1 MIYRA
6 QLTKNLHTRGL
17 SGSYTH
23 WRARCAALRNGA
35 AISTVGRWPQSF
47 DRSGAKRL
55 GTQNDAVPAGAEQ
68 LPTIDVG
75 AARPVAGGSGDG
87 QGTSP
92 GIAGPAGSETGT
104 GPGGYG
110 GAGPAQDPYNKSYV
124 LQNASTGTKT
134 NTPVMDTPLN
144 VQVVS
149 QQVLQDQQATTLAT
163 ALQNVSG
170 VTVTDGAFNLGLDCG
185 SSGILVRGFLTNTYY
200 RDGFRVDA
208 TYNQSDY
215 VTTRQ
220 LANIQS
226 VDVLKGPGAIL
237 YGHRRPGRRYQYHH
251 QGAAGRALLRRRAAV
266 RLARRLPHDGRRHG
280 PAQHRQVAALSDEHV
295 L

>member
-1 MIYRA
+1 MAFAAFEAPAHA
-6 QLTKNLHTRGL
+6 Q
-17 SGSYTH
+17 
-23 WRARCAALRNGA
+23 
-35 AISTVGRWPQSF
+35 
-47 DRSGAKRL
+47 
-55 GTQNDAVPAGAEQ
+55 EQ
-68 LPTIDVG
+68 LPTIEVG
-75 AARPVAGGSGDG
+75 KPKPVAAHGGKGS
-87 QGTSP
+87 GTSP
-92 GIAGPAGSETGT
+92 GLAGRGKAGAGRGPSVAGAGSVGAGTGT
-104 GPGGYG
+104 GAGAAPYG

-124 LQNASTGTKT
+124 LEKATTGTKT

-170 VTVTDGAFNLGLDCG
+170 VTVTDGAFNLGCCG
-185 SSGILVRGFLTNTYY
+185 SSGILLRGFLTNTYY

-208 TYNQSDY
+208 TYNQNDY

-220 LANIQS
+220 LANVQS

-237 YGHRRPGRRYQYHH
+237 YGIVDPGGVINLTTKEPLDAPYY
-251 QGAAGRALLRRRAAV
+251 AV
-266 RLARRLPHDGRRHG
+266 QQQISSLAVVPHDGRRHG
-280 PAQHRQVAALSDEHV
+280 PAQSGQVAALSDEHV

>member
-1 MIYRA
+1 M
-6 QLTKNLHTRGL
+6 
-17 SGSYTH
+17 
-23 WRARCAALRNGA
+23 
-35 AISTVGRWPQSF
+35 
-47 DRSGAKRL
+47 
-55 GTQNDAVPAGAEQ
+55 
-68 LPTIDVG
+68 
-75 AARPVAGGSGDG
+75 
-87 QGTSP
+87 
-92 GIAGPAGSETGT
+92 
-104 GPGGYG
+104 
-110 GAGPAQDPYNKSYV
+110 

-170 VTVTDGAFNLGLDCG
+170 VTVTDGAFNLGCCG
-185 SSGILVRGFLTNTYY
+185 SSGILLRGFLTNTYY

-208 TYNQSDY
+208 TYNQNDY

-220 LANIQS
+220 LANVQS

-237 YGHRRPGRRYQYHH
+237 YGIVDPGGVINSPARSRWTRPITPSSSRFGS
-251 QGAAGRALLRRRAAV
+251 
-266 RLARRLPHDGRRHG
+266 LADYRTTIDATG
-280 PAQHRQVAALSDEHV
+280 PLNTRQVAALSHEHV